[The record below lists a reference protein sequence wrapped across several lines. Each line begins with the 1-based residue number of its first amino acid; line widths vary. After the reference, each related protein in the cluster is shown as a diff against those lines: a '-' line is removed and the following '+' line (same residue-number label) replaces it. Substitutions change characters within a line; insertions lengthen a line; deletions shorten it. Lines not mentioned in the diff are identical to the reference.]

1 MRFSIVIPAF
11 NYGHLVER
19 AVRSACGQAGDDYE
33 VIVVD
38 DGSTDNTAE
47 IVAAL
52 SAEFSHLHIVSQDN
66 SGASAARNRGV
77 REARGRLVL
86 FLDADDELLENAL
99 ADFRRADE
107 NAGEPDMIVA
117 RTLSV
122 FPSGDVRISPV
133 PEISGD
139 PEQRFLDYLYKK
151 IRLSNGAVAMSRVLL
166 ERFCFNESLRQTEDI
181 PVFAHCLVNG
191 RCVVVPSEV
200 VRIYKH
206 DDSRRHGADAA
217 LSVGMRLVDEVF
229 NADRLPAALMKY
241 RRGYQ
246 ARRGVSLFR
255 LLYRSRRYA
264 EARAFYRDALKNDWR
279 VALKKPENLI
289 KFLRACLA

>member
-1 MRFSIVIPAF
+1 MRFSIVIPTF

-19 AVRSACGQAGDDYE
+19 AVRSACGQSGDDYE

-47 IVAAL
+47 VLAAL
-52 SAEFSHLHIVSQDN
+52 NSEFSHLHIVSQDN

-99 ADFRRADE
+99 ADFRLADE
-107 NAGEPDMIVA
+107 TAGEPDMIVA

-122 FPSGDVRISPV
+122 FLSGDVRISPV
-133 PEISGD
+133 PEISED

-151 IRLSNGAVAMSRVLL
+151 IRLSNGAVAMSRSLL
-166 ERFCFNESLRQTEDI
+166 ERFRFNERLRQTEDI

-191 RCVVVPSEV
+191 RCAVSASQVVK
-200 VRIYKH
+200 IYKH

-217 LSVGMRLVDEVF
+217 LSVGMQLVDEVF
-229 NADRLPAALMKY
+229 SPGKLPDALMKH
-241 RRGYQ
+241 RGRYE

-255 LLYRSRRYA
+255 LLYRRKRYA
-264 EARAFYRDALKNDWR
+264 EARIFYRKALKNDWR
-279 VALKKPENLI
+279 EALRKPENLV
-289 KFLRACLA
+289 KFLHACLA